1 MKGFSRCTS
10 CDNEPDELCDTC
22 GRVRCNDCL
31 SRCCERT
38 CCEKADITFTCG
50 RCQKE
55 ICEECARYCD
65 VCDDAEDNLGCC
77 DACLT
82 CRTCPKC
89 DAIETF
95 CCRGAATNTSSGY
108 CFPEDYEGCRW
119 CTLKKTVKKRFR
131 EEANDDA
138 DARVVVVI
146 GEEEKDTGITAPAAC
161 GGRGK
166 EEE

>member
-1 MKGFSRCTS
+1 VFYLSKPRLSAVWTMKGFSRCTS

-38 CCEKADITFTCG
+38 CCEKAGITFTCG

-55 ICEECARYCD
+55 ICEDCARYCD
-65 VCDDAEDNLGCC
+65 VCDDVEDNLGCC

-89 DAIETF
+89 DALA
-95 CCRGAATNTSSGY
+95 CGY
-108 CFPEDYEGCRW
+108 CFPKDGDDACLL
-119 CTLKKTVKKRFR
+119 CTVVIKTKKDIAARKRSR
-131 EEANDDA
+131 EEDA
-138 DARVVVVI
+138 GDAYGVT
-146 GEEEKDTGITAPAAC
+146 GEE
-161 GGRGK
+161 
-166 EEE
+166 